1 MADAVV
7 EDEGVGVKGEK
18 VFGVVVADLKQRG
31 QFALEGRFVTDGEGD
46 LKVGGLAGFP
56 RYEVDF
62 CVCISSRNR

>member
-1 MADAVV
+1 M

-18 VFGVVVADLKQRG
+18 VFGVVVADLK

-46 LKVGGLAGFP
+46 LKVGGLAGFQ

-62 CVCISSRNR
+62 CVCISSKNR

>member
-31 QFALEGRFVTDGEGD
+31 QFALEGRFVTDG
-46 LKVGGLAGFP
+46 
-56 RYEVDF
+56 
-62 CVCISSRNR
+62 